1 MKKLSAMACVLG
13 AALMCA
19 VPVSI
24 QWSPQKTPSLSVDS
38 AIARIGRPLT
48 PLSGAGVAD
57 EQFAGTCIIRTHT
70 IHTFIANR
78 ARSTAPGP
86 CSDSPARS

>member
-48 PLSGAGVAD
+48 PLSGAGVAR
-57 EQFAGTCIIRTHT
+57 RTVRRNVYHPYAY
-70 IHTFIANR
+70 HPYVYR
-78 ARSTAPGP
+78 
-86 CSDSPARS
+86 